1 MTNETG
7 HYAKAVKWVE
17 LAEGSAEQQWD
28 RLSAE
33 EQLDY
38 ALRFAQTYAALSTAA
53 DIDGEAEAE
62 ARIAECVPEG
72 GSRLQVAV
80 PR

>member
-1 MTNETG
+1 MTSNETCN
-7 HYAKAVKWVE
+7 YRRAMEWAAKAERLYVE
-17 LAEGSAEQQWD
+17 TNDSEHITLC
-28 RLSAE
+28 
-33 EQLDY
+33 
-38 ALRFAQTYAALSTAA
+38 LRFAEVYAHLSVAA
-53 DIDGEAEAE
+53 DVDREADAE